1 MIQKFKANYNNDKMA
16 KVLTAAVSKADLAE
30 AAYSP
35 ADAAKMEN
43 CFSIDLHCGTA
54 TSQQASGRCWLFASM
69 NVMREIIMKKCNIA
83 HFELSGNYFAFW
95 DKFEKINYCLES
107 IINIKRKAPGAA
119 TALSI
124 SRFSCYKSKS
134 PCSRAE
140 AFFAL

>member
-95 DKFEKINYCLES
+95 DKFEKINYCLGNFS
-107 IINIKRKAPGAA
+107 GRKGASKIGNCLFNFPKKE
-119 TALSI
+119 AL
-124 SRFSCYKSKS
+124 
-134 PCSRAE
+134 
-140 AFFAL
+140 